1 MKTSLSGQLGQP
13 SLSFSPI
20 RNVICLNM
28 VYAFA
33 VKGLFGEHEGRRREG
48 RLPTLPQRRA
58 EPARRISYIRA
69 IFRLLRRRLR
79 LCRIC
84 PKLATFLTI
93 CRQTE
98 KERDS
103 VTVQLT
109 DQKGNQRT
117 ELPQRQ
123 IQHSYTRCC
132 RC

>member
-33 VKGLFGEHEGRRREG
+33 VKGLFGEQGSEG
-48 RLPTLPQRRA
+48 RLPTLPQRAQSAR
-58 EPARRISYIRA
+58 RRISYIRA
-69 IFRLLRRRLR
+69 IFRLLPPPPSPPHLSEIGHISHYLSTVDRERE
-79 LCRIC
+79 
-84 PKLATFLTI
+84 
-93 CRQTE
+93 RQ
-98 KERDS
+98 RGRP
-103 VTVQLT
+103 TVQLT

-117 ELPQRQ
+117 ELPRRQ
-123 IQHSYTRCC
+123 IQHSHTHCC